1 MRAECGSGTCRKGLG
16 CAPNVVPVRAGRPLG
31 ACLQGA
37 LLEMGCCYA
46 CPMSIRYDTNVRHQ
60 GEIFRITTQ
69 VVVPGRILTQ
79 LLSAADVVLVTR
91 MSLGEDKERMQ
102 SMHKE
107 MFQALHE
114 GRLAEALRL
123 HGRTA
128 S

>member
-1 MRAECGSGTCRKGLG
+1 
-16 CAPNVVPVRAGRPLG
+16 
-31 ACLQGA
+31 
-37 LLEMGCCYA
+37 
-46 CPMSIRYDTNVRHQ
+46 MSIRYDTNVRHQ

-123 HGRTA
+123 HGRTT